1 MILGFSTG
9 DLYKT
14 HDRLSPE
21 TFDVFRK
28 IGANAIEL
36 TIVDMDE
43 APKLLQLEQEDF
55 AGFRYVSIHAPN
67 FDRYDTNSMIKFR
80 QTLDIFEEFCAKVK
94 VNAIVFHPDE
104 IGEWAI
110 FENYTF
116 PVLIEN
122 MDWKKE
128 IGKYV
133 ESMQEIFEKADAP
146 MVLDLNHCYTN
157 DPTMHLAHDMIDAF
171 RDRIMEVHVSGF
183 EKSHDPLFQTGQREI
198 MEAIFDQ
205 NLPIIIES
213 ECDTVEI
220 AKKEFEYIRA
230 FLNSGES
237 MKFGLPSLDK

>member
-14 HDRLSPE
+14 HDRLSRE
-21 TFDVFRK
+21 TIDAFRK

-36 TIVDMDE
+36 TVVDMDE
-43 APKLLQLEQEDF
+43 APKLLHLRQKDF
-55 AGFRYVSIHAPN
+55 AGFQWVSIHAPG
-67 FDRYDTNSMIKFR
+67 FDRFDINSMIKFR
-80 QTLDIFEEFCAKVK
+80 QTLDIFEKFCGLVK
-94 VNAIVFHPDE
+94 VNSIVFHPDL

-157 DPTMHLAHDMIDAF
+157 DPTMHLAHEMIDAF
-171 RDRIMEVHVSGF
+171 RDRIMEIHLSGF
-183 EKSHDPLFQTGQREI
+183 EKEHDPLFQTKQTQI
-198 MEAIFDQ
+198 LEAVFDH

-213 ECDTVEI
+213 EFETLED
-220 AKKEFEYIRA
+220 AQKEFDYIRKY
-230 FLNSGES
+230 F
-237 MKFGLPSLDK
+237 